1 MKKFIA
7 LFVFICAGA
16 HTVMGQQDPLYAL
29 YLNNP
34 LTINPAYAG
43 SNDRFHAGAQYRSQW
58 AGIEGNPVT
67 LHFNTHLSLFD
78 NRVGAGLMAVQD
90 RIADVTLTDV
100 SSVFAYKLKVSEGT
114 LSFGMNFGFTRYAT
128 NTNLLQV
135 RDSNDP
141 YFVPFNSS
149 QFTTGAGF
157 LLKQENYVVGL
168 SLPRLIK
175 GTVTQGP
182 TSIQVYDQHLYLMG
196 QYRLLLTERL
206 RLKPAVLMRYTPET
220 PVAVDINAMINLDGL
235 YSVGLFTRNL
245 STVGLLAQL
254 ILAEYRLG
262 YALELPSGPASQ
274 QRYTTHEFSL
284 VVSAS
289 LLKFHSRS
297 PEEF

>member
-1 MKKFIA
+1 MKK
-7 LFVFICAGA
+7 LFPFLVVLCGLANP
-16 HTVMGQQDPLYAL
+16 TLGQQDPLYAL

-78 NRVGAGLMAVQD
+78 NRVGAGMMAVQD
-90 RIADVTLTDV
+90 RIGDVTLTDM
-100 SSVFAYKLKVSEGT
+100 SSVFAYKLRVTEGT

-128 NTNLLQV
+128 NANLLNV

-141 YFVPFNSS
+141 FFVPFNSS

-157 LLKQENYVVGL
+157 LLKKEKYVVGL

-175 GTVTQGP
+175 GTVRQGP

-206 RLKPAVLMRYTPET
+206 RLKPAALVRYTPET
-220 PVAVDINAMINLDGL
+220 PLSFDLNASINLDGL
-235 YSVGLFTRNL
+235 YSVGLFTRNF

-274 QRYTTHEFSL
+274 QRFTTHEFSL